1 MSHVIYSDSAEYQ
14 RTQRERRI
22 HAMPPVPGASAVHV
36 VFAAQAHIVDRGKLS
51 ASMAEARRLVHQ
63 FMEEHDTKRGEQF
76 EAGVPASS
84 LSYPHATLQPITAQQ
99 VRTMKSLGA
108 QVLDAAQLQAYYDM
122 IVHTCYE
129 AIRDSDE
136 PQVRMQAAHI
146 LQTLGFIPR
155 SMS

>member
-14 RTQRERRI
+14 RMNRERRI
-22 HAMPPVPGASAVHV
+22 HEGPRVPGASAVHV
-36 VFAAQAHIVDRGKLS
+36 VFAEHNYIVERGKLS

-63 FMEEHDTKRGEQF
+63 FMEEYDTKRGEQLD
-76 EAGVPASS
+76 AGVP
-84 LSYPHATLQPITAQQ
+84 LLPYCEATLQPITARQ

-108 QVLDAAQLQAYYDM
+108 QLLDPAQLQAHYDM

-136 PQVRMQAAHI
+136 PEVRMQAAHI